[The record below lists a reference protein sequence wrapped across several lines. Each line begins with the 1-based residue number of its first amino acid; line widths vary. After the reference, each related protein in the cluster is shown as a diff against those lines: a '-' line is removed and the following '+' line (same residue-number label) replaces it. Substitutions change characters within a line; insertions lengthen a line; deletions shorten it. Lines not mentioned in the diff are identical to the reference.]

1 MEITNLHID
10 SFLEKVEP
18 ERISDVETL
27 ISIGKELTGKEPV
40 MWGTIVGFGKLH
52 YKYPSGHEG
61 DMPRFGFA
69 NRKLALT
76 LYMSYDIEPY
86 EELKSLGKHQIG
98 KGCLYIRRLCDV
110 NMDVLKQLIVKASN
124 DVLKHDFITLMDE
137 ES

>member
-1 MEITNLHID
+1 
-10 SFLEKVEP
+10 
-18 ERISDVETL
+18 
-27 ISIGKELTGKEPV
+27 
-40 MWGTIVGFGKLH
+40 
-52 YKYPSGHEG
+52 
-61 DMPRFGFA
+61 MPRFGFA

-86 EELKSLGKHQIG
+86 EELKSLGKHKIG